1 MEPDGNLWV
10 YILLLF
16 ALILTNAFFAMSEI
30 AIISLNDQ
38 KVRRMAADGDKTA
51 AILAKLVSE
60 PSKFLAT
67 IQVGVTLS
75 GLLASAVAADTFAEY
90 IVYARRIGSQASRDD
105 QL

>member
-75 GLLASAVAADTFAEY
+75 GLLASAVAADSFA
-90 IVYARRIGSQASRDD
+90 
-105 QL
+105 